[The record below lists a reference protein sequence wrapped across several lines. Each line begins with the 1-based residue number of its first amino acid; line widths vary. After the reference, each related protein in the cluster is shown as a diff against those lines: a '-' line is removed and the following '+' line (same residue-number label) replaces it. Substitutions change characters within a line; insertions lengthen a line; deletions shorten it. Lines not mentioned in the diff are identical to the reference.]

1 MWQSVEILNDFE
13 SLKQIF
19 WKTKL
24 FFKKLEYCL
33 LVKST
38 KFEYKT
44 FPYKTALSESSVKV
58 NRNGEYKMDLSQR
71 TEFYQTNLFTW
82 KFCFSLRASYKRVDL
97 IKDVKELSLAKLSNI
112 LDLMYQ
118 LLKCPYTAWK
128 VSKYGF
134 FSGPY
139 FLVLGLNMEIYIVNL
154 RIQSQCRKKRTR
166 KNSVFGHFSRSDIH
180 TFRKHWSFIWP
191 DAQLEGGRWEAS
203 PVLFWKS
210 KKCPDFGKKI
220 PWLCPSLG

>member
-1 MWQSVEILNDFE
+1 MTISGNFE
-13 SLKQIF
+13 RF
-19 WKTKL
+19 W
-24 FFKKLEYCL
+24 KLEYCL

-82 KFCFSLRASYKRVDL
+82 KVCFSLRASYKRVDL

-139 FLVLGLNMEIYIVNL
+139 FLVLALNMEIYIV
-154 RIQSQCRKKRTR
+154 
-166 KNSVFGHFSRSDIH
+166 FSPNAGKH
-180 TFRKHWSFIWP
+180 GPEKTPYLNTFHAVIFI
-191 DAQLEGGRWEAS
+191 LFVSIG
-203 PVLFWKS
+203 VLFEQTRN
-210 KKCPDFGKKI
+210 
-220 PWLCPSLG
+220 